1 MLQRPSAFKRF
12 RIKVYF
18 LHDLLLV
25 KPISNVSANL
35 LQATIVITYLGY
47 VLRHVSEINL
57 CIIWTNTS
65 YLYWLPIL

>member
-18 LHDLLLV
+18 LHELLLV
-25 KPISNVSANL
+25 KPISNVSTNL